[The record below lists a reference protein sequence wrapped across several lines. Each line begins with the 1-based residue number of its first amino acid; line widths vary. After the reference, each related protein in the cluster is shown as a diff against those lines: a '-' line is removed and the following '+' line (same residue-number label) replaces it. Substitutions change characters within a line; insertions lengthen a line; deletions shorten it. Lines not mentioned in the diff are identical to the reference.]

1 MLEKYYYF
9 DFLHKIEEIIGDDDK
24 IDDTEM
30 KTLLKYLEK
39 NNNKGK

>member
-9 DFLHKIEEIIGDDDK
+9 DFLNKIEEIIGDDDK

-39 NNNKGK
+39 K